1 MTAGRV
7 RPGLL
12 PVLTCLAPML
22 MISPMNSRPVRVLL
36 IAVCLLAFPFR
47 APAPL
52 IYKQGEGWI
61 YEPAGGSSEFPRE
74 VVLRPGAVPYEL
86 ENGSWDFD
94 KTNAP
99 FLKEPETSQQHVFRF
114 LLRFGKDTNNAIALI
129 WDQPKHKLYLDL
141 NRNLDLTDDPAGVFN
156 SAGKGFQQVFTNV
169 TLPLKTATGLHP
181 ARLDLHL
188 FTDAQGSWAQ
198 ARLYSRS
205 LWQAKVAP
213 GGEEWQVAVV
223 DTLFGPGGP
232 TAAKFLLLRPW
243 AARTNRVSFY
253 DLTSGIVPFPSHL
266 LWLGQPF
273 QLGRRFETG
282 GETPVCKL
290 EFTPQQP
297 PLTELKFSGESVYYA
312 VLRDTNGYTAVLREP
327 PGTVQVPQGVYTA
340 NAVWLKK
347 GPAEAF
353 RLAGEPV
360 LINATTPTKVVL
372 GGPLTNSVTLTRQGR
387 KLNLNYQLVG
397 ADGGAYRLAQQDPA
411 KPPEFTVYHGGKKV
425 LSGLFA
431 FG

>member
-1 MTAGRV
+1 MRAGRRTSRRLRSFTLAWV
-7 RPGLL
+7 LSALTLRLAAGQGTDSNGVL
-12 PVLTCLAPML
+12 PAVPHEIVLQQQ
-22 MISPMNSRPVRVLL
+22 VL
-36 IAVCLLAFPFR
+36 
-47 APAPL
+47 
-52 IYKQGEGWI
+52 
-61 YEPAGGSSEFPRE
+61 
-74 VVLRPGAVPYEL
+74 PYEL
-86 ENGSWDFD
+86 ESGSWDFD

-99 FLKEPETSQQHVFRF
+99 FLKEPETSPQHVFRF

-141 NRNLDLTDDPAGVFN
+141 NRNLDLTDDPAGAF
-156 SAGKGFQQVFTNV
+156 STTGKEFQQVLTNV
-169 TLPLKTATGLHP
+169 TLPLKTATGLHS
-181 ARLDLHL
+181 AILDLHL
-188 FTDAQGSWAQ
+188 FTDAQGKWAQ
-198 ARLYSRS
+198 ARLHSRS
-205 LWQAKVAP
+205 LWQAKVTP

-223 DTLFGPGGP
+223 DNLFGQEGP
-232 TAAKFLLLRPW
+232 VAAKFLLLRPW

-253 DLTSGIVPFPSHL
+253 DPPSGIVPFPSHL
-266 LWLGQPF
+266 FWLGRPF
-273 QLGRRFETG
+273 QLERRFETS

-297 PLTELKFSGESVYYA
+297 PLTELKLSGESVYYA
-312 VLRDTNGYTAVLREP
+312 VLRNTNGYTAMLREP

-360 LINATTPTKVVL
+360 LINATAPTNVAL
-372 GGPLTNSVTLTRQGR
+372 GGPLTNSVTLARSGR

-425 LSGLFA
+425 LSGMFA